1 MKMTNKKLIELAKR
15 YKEIL
20 AQEAQIKK
28 EKDEIKEILK
38 KEMKNRNL
46 NELLVDVY
54 KITYCEY
61 TQSKFDTKAFSEEH
75 KKMYE
80 KYLYTQNLEKLLVNL
95 GK

>member
-61 TQSKFDTKAFSEEH
+61 TQSKFDTKTFSEEH